1 MGKVKIKRKSTLID
15 MTAMSD
21 VTVLLLTFFMLTST
35 FLQKEPVTVV
45 TPSSVSEEKVPT
57 SNLASILVSP
67 EGKVFIS
74 VLGEASPELAEEWG
88 SEPFR
93 AKVLEKAVS
102 EWNRL
107 HPNDKVSLTQGDVE
121 TFKKLNMF
129 GVPFRQLKAFLEMPQ
144 TKQDEFI
151 SNMENPGA
159 GIPVNDNRDL
169 DKPNEFQI
177 WMTAIRNAAADGN
190 EAMSS
195 ALRKGEG
202 IAVKADRGTSYDKV
216 HNVLDNLQ
224 TLKMNRFTIMTALKS
239 SED

>member
-1 MGKVKIKRKSTLID
+1 
-15 MTAMSD
+15 
-21 VTVLLLTFFMLTST
+21 
-35 FLQKEPVTVV
+35 
-45 TPSSVSEEKVPT
+45 
-57 SNLASILVSP
+57 
-67 EGKVFIS
+67 
-74 VLGEASPELAEEWG
+74 
-88 SEPFR
+88 
-93 AKVLEKAVS
+93 
-102 EWNRL
+102 
-107 HPNDKVSLTQGDVE
+107 
-121 TFKKLNMF
+121 MF

-151 SNMENPGA
+151 SNMENQGA
-159 GIPVNDNRDL
+159 GITVNDNRDL